1 VIATVDLLVLGIY
14 TSATQVG
21 VYAVAYQ
28 GYTALQNVGTASA
41 TVLTPLFVS
50 LQTAG
55 RSTAIA
61 HFAKR
66 VIPQVTFLAG
76 TGLGVVAPFTTLLVV
91 GVFGNA
97 FRDAAQPLVI
107 LLIPATLLVMANL
120 QAPVILL
127 YEDTRD
133 VGRIN
138 VVAAAINVILDFLL
152 IGPAGLRGTGAAIAT
167 TLATLAIVIGY
178 TGIVTRRAGSAS
190 PARLL
195 LLLAPLL
202 LGTLCGVRTTEWLS
216 AVFAAGGVLVVA
228 LALVVCGLVFDRGDE
243 EYLRR
248 LGLPAPLRRMLLGSV
263 LVSR

>member
-1 VIATVDLLVLGIY
+1 
-14 TSATQVG
+14 
-21 VYAVAYQ
+21 
-28 GYTALQNVGTASA
+28 
-41 TVLTPLFVS
+41 
-50 LQTAG
+50 
-55 RSTAIA
+55 
-61 HFAKR
+61 
-66 VIPQVTFLAG
+66 
-76 TGLGVVAPFTTLLVV
+76 
-91 GVFGNA
+91 
-97 FRDAAQPLVI
+97 
-107 LLIPATLLVMANL
+107 MANL

-216 AVFAAGGVLVVA
+216 AVFAAGGVVVVA